1 MLPDFHL
8 ASFRLAT
15 PRDLAAVD
23 ALFARSYP
31 RLLAKDYPPS
41 LMVMAVPRL
50 ARAQPR
56 LLASG
61 RYHLALAGGRVLAA
75 GGWSGQAGVGELRHL
90 ATDPDHL
97 RQGLASGIVARVL
110 DQARAEGVTLMTCL
124 ATLTAVP
131 FYAAQGFRAQ
141 GRVVVP
147 LGPGI
152 GFPAERMVRTLLQ

>member
-15 PRDLAAVD
+15 ARDLSAVD
-23 ALFARSYP
+23 LLFARSYP
-31 RLLAKDYPPS
+31 KLLAADYPPS

-50 ARAQPR
+50 SRAQPG

-61 RYHLALAGGRVLAA
+61 RYHLAVAEEGRVLAA
-75 GGWSGQAGVGELRHL
+75 GGWSGRGAVGELRHL

-97 RQGLASGIVARVL
+97 RQGLGSAIVARVL
-110 DQARAEGVTLMTCL
+110 AQARGQGVTAMTCL

-131 FYAAQGFRAQ
+131 FYKAQGFQAL
-141 GRVVVP
+141 GRVEIS

-152 GFPAERMVRTLLQ
+152 GFPVMRMQRQV

>member
-8 ASFRLAT
+8 ATFRLAT
-15 PRDLAAVD
+15 ARDLSAVD
-23 ALFARSYP
+23 LLFARSYP
-31 RLLAKDYPPS
+31 KLLAADYPPS

-50 ARAQPR
+50 ARAQPG

-61 RYHLALAGGRVLAA
+61 RYHLAVSEAGRVLAA
-75 GGWSGQAGVGELRHL
+75 GGWSGRGAVGELRHL

-97 RQGLASGIVARVL
+97 RQGLAGGIVALVL
-110 DQARAEGVTLMTCL
+110 EQARRQGVTVMTCL

-131 FYAAQGFRAQ
+131 FYAAQGFRRL
-141 GRVVVP
+141 GRIDIA

-152 GFPAERMVRTLLQ
+152 GFPVMRMQREI